1 MALKT
6 VKLDAGAPP
15 PDSAAGA
22 KPEASPAAETE
33 AAKPG
38 FRKRY
43 IFPAIGAVVG
53 IGLLWL
59 GGDWLLNG
67 RFEIKTDNAFIR
79 SDITRVTPKVQ
90 GYVTAIHVQ
99 DNQAVKKGD
108 LLVSLE
114 ASDFQTRVA
123 SAKADL
129 AQAQADAAQATARIA
144 AQRDALAE
152 ARAAREAAAASA
164 DWASSDAK
172 RLAELAEKGW
182 AAKAT
187 VEQRQAAERSAKAQR
202 TQAEA
207 AITAQSSQLISAQA
221 AAQSAQA
228 KVEAAKAK
236 LDSAELDLGRT
247 EIRAPIDG
255 VVANKVVAEGQLLSP
270 NQVALAIV
278 PANDAY
284 VIANFKETQVAQ
296 MKPGQCVNIHVDAYP
311 SLKVTGKVASLA
323 PA

>member
-6 VKLDAGAPP
+6 VKLDAGAPS
-15 PDSAAGA
+15 PDSTAGA
-22 KPEASPAAETE
+22 KPETALAAQPE
-33 AAKPG
+33 AAKTG

-53 IGLLWL
+53 VGLLWL

-67 RFEIKTDNAFIR
+67 RFKIRTDNAFIR

-90 GYVTAIHVQ
+90 GYITAIHVE
-99 DNQAVKKGD
+99 DNQPVKAGD

-123 SAKADL
+123 AAKADL
-129 AQAQADAAQATARIA
+129 AQAQASAGIA
-144 AQRDALAE
+144 GQRDALAE
-152 ARAAREAAAASA
+152 ARAASEAAAASA

-187 VEQRQAAERSAKAQR
+187 VEQRQAAERTAKAQR

-207 AITAQSSQLISAQA
+207 AVTAQSSQLTS
-221 AAQSAQA
+221 
-228 KVEAAKAK
+228 
-236 LDSAELDLGRT
+236 
-247 EIRAPIDG
+247 
-255 VVANKVVAEGQLLSP
+255 
-270 NQVALAIV
+270 
-278 PANDAY
+278 
-284 VIANFKETQVAQ
+284 
-296 MKPGQCVNIHVDAYP
+296 
-311 SLKVTGKVASLA
+311 
-323 PA
+323 